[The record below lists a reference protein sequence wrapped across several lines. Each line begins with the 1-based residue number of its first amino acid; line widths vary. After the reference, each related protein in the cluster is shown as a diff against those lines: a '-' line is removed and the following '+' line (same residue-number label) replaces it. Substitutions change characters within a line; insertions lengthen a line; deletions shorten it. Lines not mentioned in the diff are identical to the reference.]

1 MLRLHLTTDDLAQI
15 RVATAPDPMW
25 EILLSL
31 HLLRSRAAPVAF
43 GAWRRAMRGRLAGA
57 ERARIEPLVPLAPPV
72 GYSPDF
78 LTPSPGAA
86 GTAEGIERVLA
97 TPRRHLRADLTR
109 LASQRRL
116 PGWTGALAD
125 GDPATLRRLGT
136 AIAAYHQV
144 AVAPHWQQIHARFDA
159 DRALR
164 GRMLLDG
171 GVDRLLNGLNPAIR
185 WRPPVLEMRHYRAD
199 RDVVLDGRPL
209 LLVPSFFCW
218 QHPISLYDWDR
229 PPTLVYPVNHDVS
242 WFASA
247 ARGDPERRLSTLLGP
262 SRAAVLDAIAA
273 GCTTTELARRVG
285 ISRAGASQHATA
297 LRDAGLVVTARLGK
311 AVQHTLTPLG
321 AALLDG
327 PAATSHSGRKA
338 GCFQRDVKGV
348 ARFRATGGG

>member
-31 HLLRSRAAPVAF
+31 HMLRSRAASVTF

-86 GTAEGIERVLA
+86 GAADGIERVLA

-109 LASQRRL
+109 LAAQRRL
-116 PGWTGALAD
+116 PGWTSGLAR
-125 GDPATLRRLGT
+125 GDPPTLRRLGDAMT
-136 AIAAYHQV
+136 VYHRV
-144 AVAPHWQQIHARFDA
+144 ALTPHWEQIHARFDA

-164 GRMLLDG
+164 GRLLLDG
-171 GVDRLLNGLNPAIR
+171 GIDRLLNSLNPAIR

-199 RDVVLDGRPL
+199 RDVTLGGRPL

-218 QHPISLYDWDR
+218 EHPISLFDWGR
-229 PPTLVYPVNHDVS
+229 APMLVYPISHDVS
-242 WFASA
+242 WFDSTK
-247 ARGDPERRLSTLLGP
+247 RGDPERRLSALLGH

-273 GCTTTELARRVG
+273 GVTTTELARRVG
-285 ISRAGASQHATA
+285 ISQAGASQHATA

-321 AALLDG
+321 AALLNG
-327 PAATSHSGRKA
+327 PNRT
-338 GCFQRDVKGV
+338 V
-348 ARFRATGGG
+348 A